1 MKICIIGGGTTGWW
15 AAGYLESE
23 LPDAEITLIESDV
36 IPIVGV
42 GESTLPQIAS
52 FFTSFGM
59 MEADW
64 MDKCNAIHKY
74 GNIKSGWTQGED
86 VVFSFWENTDDRF
99 DSWLT
104 EYQAGR
110 KTKQSLTDEFYF
122 SNQNKQV
129 AYHLDAEHA
138 GAIVKN
144 SCKRVIHLTQTLTE
158 LPAGYDLYLDC
169 TGFRQRFVQD
179 KTQMPLEHHL
189 VDSAWV
195 CPYDLQAPYNDNYTR
210 TIARDNGWQF
220 VIGLQ
225 NRIGTGYVFSSQHT
239 SAEQALEDFHKYNSH
254 LTPYNNRAPR
264 LLMWKPSVLANPW
277 SGNVVAIGLSSG
289 FIDPLE
295 SNALFMTQFAIT
307 NLAKCIKRDAG
318 AVAYNKLMRRVWQD
332 NSTYIQHHYML
343 SNRQDTEFWNYYNQF
358 RESAK
363 KTLWE
368 NYHKYDS
375 FFTNLYPNSIWATLA
390 LYYDEFEYYEKKSG

>member
-15 AAGYLESE
+15 AAGYLESA
-23 LPDAEITLIESDV
+23 LPDAEITLIESDT

-59 MEADW
+59 IESDW

-74 GNIKSGWTQGED
+74 GNVKSGWTDGED
-86 VVFSFWENTDDRF
+86 VVFSFWENTDNRF
-99 DSWLT
+99 DAWLA

-110 KTKQSLTDEFYF
+110 KTKQSLTDDFYF
-122 SNQNKQV
+122 SNQNKQI
-129 AYHLDAEHA
+129 AYHLDAEQA

-144 SCKRVIHLTQTLTE
+144 NCKRVIHRVETLDD
-158 LPAGYDLYLDC
+158 LPPGYDLYIDC

-195 CPYDLQAPYNDNYTR
+195 CPYELQAPYDDNYTR

-225 NRIGTGYVFSSQHT
+225 NRIGTGYVFSSQHS
-239 SAEQALEDFHKYNSH
+239 SAEQALADFHKYNQH
-254 LTPYNNRAPR
+254 LTPYNNRSPR

-277 SGNVVAIGLSSG
+277 SNNVVAIGLSSG

-295 SNALFMTQFAIT
+295 SNALFMTQFSIT
-307 NLAKCIKRDAG
+307 NLAKCIKRNAG
-318 AVAYNKLMRRVWQD
+318 PEAYNKLMRRVWQD
-332 NSTYIQHHYML
+332 NSIYIQHHYML
-343 SNRQDTEFWNYYNQF
+343 SKRQDNEFWQYYNQF

-363 KTLWE
+363 KTLWD
-368 NYHKYDS
+368 NYRKYDS

-390 LYYDEFEYYEKKSG
+390 LYYDEFEYYKQG